1 MFIKPVMRFV
11 RGVSAKQTVAGLA
24 ASIACLG
31 LVARAEPESKI
42 QTIQREI
49 RQFHISV
56 DGERCGTFRMTIAK
70 LADGRDVIEGDASL
84 ELKYFLYTFRYVS
97 KGVETWYQGRLLQLD
112 NLSALRRQQV

>member
-1 MFIKPVMRFV
+1 
-11 RGVSAKQTVAGLA
+11 
-24 ASIACLG
+24 
-31 LVARAEPESKI
+31 
-42 QTIQREI
+42 
-49 RQFHISV
+49 
-56 DGERCGTFRMTIAK
+56 MTIAK